1 MNPPSAL
8 DAQTHETING
18 TPRNKP
24 DGTLRMKKRTIQ
36 DASLVAVVLI
46 TTVALIWVV
55 LPFYGGVLWAVIL
68 AILFSPLHDRLEH
81 VLGGR
86 RNLAALLSVLACI
99 FIVVIPATLILGA
112 LARQATSVYQSV
124 SSQEPDLAA
133 VMDQVRGAMPSF
145 VLDALS
151 AMNLGSFEE
160 IQSRLVSFVGQAAQF
175 IASRAMVIGQGAAQ
189 FSIGLGVMLYVLFF
203 LFRDGRGLVGSISAA
218 SPLSAPHTRHIMQ
231 KFVDVVKATVTGNVV
246 IATIQGTIGGVTFWL
261 VGIEAALL
269 CGVIMGV
276 LSLLP
281 AVGAFLVWLPFAVY
295 YLITGAYLK
304 GIVIMA
310 VGVLVISTIDN
321 LLRPPLVGRR
331 SSLPDYV
338 VLVSTLG
345 GISQMGMNGFVVG
358 PLIAAFFIA
367 VWSLF
372 RDEQ

>member
-1 MNPPSAL
+1 
-8 DAQTHETING
+8 
-18 TPRNKP
+18 
-24 DGTLRMKKRTIQ
+24 MKKRMIQ
-36 DASLVAVVLI
+36 EASLVAVVLLA
-46 TTVALIWVV
+46 TLALIWVV

-68 AILFSPLHDRLEH
+68 AILFSPLHDRLDRL
-81 VLGGR
+81 LGGR
-86 RNLAALLSVLACI
+86 RNLASFFSVLACI

-112 LARQATSVYQSV
+112 LARQATSFYNSV
-124 SSQEPDLAA
+124 TSQELDLAA
-133 VMDQVRGAMPSF
+133 IMDQFRGAMPSF

-160 IQSRLVSFVGQAAQF
+160 IQSRLVSFLGQAAQF

-189 FSIGLGVMLYVLFF
+189 FSISLGIMLYVLFF
-203 LFRDGRGLVGSISAA
+203 LFRDGRGLAHSIRGA
-218 SPLSAPHTRHIMQ
+218 SPLSAPHTHHIMR

-246 IATIQGTIGGVTFWL
+246 IATIQGTIGGVAFWL
-261 VGIEAALL
+261 VGIESALL

-295 YLITGAYLK
+295 YLITGDYLK
-304 GIVIMA
+304 GIFIMA
-310 VGVLVISTIDN
+310 VGVLIISMIDN

-331 SSLPDYV
+331 SRLPDYV

-345 GISQMGMNGFVVG
+345 GIAQMGMNGFVVG
-358 PLIAAFFIA
+358 PLVAALFIA

-372 RDEQ
+372 RDRQA

>member
-1 MNPPSAL
+1 
-8 DAQTHETING
+8 
-18 TPRNKP
+18 
-24 DGTLRMKKRTIQ
+24 MKRQTIQ
-36 DASLVAVVLI
+36 NASLIALVLI
-46 TTVALIWVV
+46 TTIALIWIV

-68 AILFSPLHDRLEH
+68 AILFTPLHDRL
-81 VLGGR
+81 VRGLGGR
-86 RNLAALLSVLACI
+86 RNLAAILSVLACI
-99 FIVVIPATLILGA
+99 FIVVIPATFILGA
-112 LARQATSVYQSV
+112 LARQAAGVYQGI

-133 VMDQVRGAMPSF
+133 VMEQVRNATPSF

-151 AMNLGSFEE
+151 ALNLGSFEE
-160 IQSRLVSFVGQAAQF
+160 IQSRLTSFVGAAAQF

-203 LFRDGRGLVGSISAA
+203 LFRDGRGLVRTIGAA
-218 SPLSAPHTRHIMQ
+218 SPLSPPHTRHVMQ

-246 IATIQGTIGGVTFWL
+246 IASIQGGIGGVTFWL
-261 VGIEAALL
+261 LGIEAALL

-295 YLITGAYLK
+295 YLLTGAWLK
-304 GIVIMA
+304 GAVIMA
-310 VGVLVISTIDN
+310 VGVFVISTIDN

-345 GISQMGMNGFVVG
+345 GIAQIGMNGFVVG
-358 PLIAAFFIA
+358 PLVAALFIA

-372 RDEQ
+372 RDAS